1 MINDFFK
8 QMFGDDFFFYSYCK
22 EYGIS
27 VDEKVVLSFLE
38 YSYEYWEFQYVKV
51 FFSDVDWEGDSLY
64 DESNSYCFLGVKV
77 EIEYVYVKKDILEDF
92 VSFEDVL
99 CEGFSGFLLDD
110 LLVIGFIFLDVNE
123 KKEDLKF
130 ILYDVMVKVKT
141 RVEVVVLFSL
151 LLLVLTKCFF
161 LIVLFLFFGFFLDLY
176 DLCNRMAFRKRMRCW
191 CGGNV

>member
-77 EIEYVYVKKDILEDF
+77 EIEYVYVKK
-92 VSFEDVL
+92 
-99 CEGFSGFLLDD
+99 G
-110 LLVIGFIFLDVNE
+110 
-123 KKEDLKF
+123 
-130 ILYDVMVKVKT
+130 Y
-141 RVEVVVLFSL
+141 
-151 LLLVLTKCFF
+151 
-161 LIVLFLFFGFFLDLY
+161 FGRFCQF
-176 DLCNRMAFRKRMRCW
+176 
-191 CGGNV
+191 